1 MNSERKQRRAEYL
14 GNHQRSWL
22 WGRNLVRETI
32 LSQKW
37 PVLELWLAA
46 DLPSD
51 LVEELTSGAARR
63 WRCPVHRGS
72 RRDLDRL
79 CHETSHQGC
88 LARMGPFPYRELAEL
103 VSKSRRDPALLVLDG
118 IQDSFNLGAMV
129 RSAAAFG
136 IDGLILGT
144 SGQSP
149 ITSQAARSS
158 AGAVNRLPIARVESL
173 PLTLRELREQGIR
186 VLGTDPHEGTP
197 LPQCDLRGAFALVL
211 GNEARGVS
219 PEVWECCTDR
229 LRIPLTAQVE
239 SLNAAAAAAVVA
251 YECWRQRGRTV

>member
-1 MNSERKQRRAEYL
+1 LNLGRKPRRAELL

-22 WGRNLVRETI
+22 WGRNLVRETV
-32 LSQKW
+32 LAQKW
-37 PVLELWLAA
+37 PLLELWLAD
-46 DLPSD
+46 DLPLE
-51 LVEELTSGAARR
+51 LVEQLTSVAAGR
-63 WRCPVHRGS
+63 WRCVVHRGS

-88 LARMGPFPYRELAEL
+88 LARMGPFPYRELGEI
-103 VSKSRRDPALLVLDG
+103 VSESRRDLALLVLDG
-118 IQDSFNLGAMV
+118 IQDSFNLGAIV

-144 SGQSP
+144 LGQSP

-173 PLTLRELREQGIR
+173 PETLRVLREHGVR
-186 VLGTDPHEGTP
+186 VLGTDPHAGTP
-197 LPQCDLRGAFALVL
+197 LPQCDLRGAVAIVL
-211 GNEARGVS
+211 GNESRGVS
-219 PEVWECCTDR
+219 REVWECCTDR
-229 LRIPLTAQVE
+229 LRIPLTAEVE

-251 YECWRQRGRTV
+251 YECWHQRVGAV

>member
-1 MNSERKQRRAEYL
+1 MNSGRKRRRAESL

-37 PVLELWLAA
+37 PLLELWLAD
-46 DLPSD
+46 DLPSER
-51 LVEELTSGAARR
+51 VEQLTSLAGGR

-88 LARMGPFPYRELAEL
+88 LARMGPFPYRELAEI
-103 VSKSRRDPALLVLDG
+103 VAESRRDLALLVLDG

-136 IDGLILGT
+136 IDGLILG
-144 SGQSP
+144 SLGQSP

-173 PLTLRELREQGIR
+173 PHALRELRQRGIR
-186 VLGTDPHEGTP
+186 VLGTDPHAGTP

-229 LRIPLTAQVE
+229 LRIPLSAEVE

-251 YECWRQRGRTV
+251 YECWRQRAGAV